1 MTGRK
6 DLAMTIQDTILT
18 QIQYVIELAAAM
30 KQVTVNDPTEEYLGL
45 YWCGRQALDTT
56 KAFTDSLCS
65 SGQLNSRHHAI
76 FDKMIDR
83 AEQDLILQ
91 RNRFEVYR
99 GC

>member
-6 DLAMTIQDTILT
+6 DLAMTIQDTVLT
-18 QIQYVIELAAAM
+18 QIQYVNELTAAM

-45 YWCGRQALDTT
+45 YWCGSQALATT
-56 KAFTDSLCS
+56 KAFIDCLCS
-65 SGQLNSRHHAI
+65 SGQLNPRHHCI
-76 FDKMIDR
+76 FEKMIAK
-83 AEQDLILQ
+83 AEQDLVLQ